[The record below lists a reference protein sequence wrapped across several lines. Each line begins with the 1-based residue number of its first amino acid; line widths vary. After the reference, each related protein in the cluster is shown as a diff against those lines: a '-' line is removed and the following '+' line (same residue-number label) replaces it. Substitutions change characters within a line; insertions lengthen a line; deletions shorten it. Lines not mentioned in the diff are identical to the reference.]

1 MPTLQVYFN
10 TIDLL
15 TTLMQ
20 LEFNQ
25 LNFYF
30 VNKTL
35 HLVKVAVPLGFI
47 HEYYYIFVKAYKI

>member
-20 LEFNQ
+20 SEFNQ
-25 LNFYF
+25 PNFHF

-35 HLVKVAVPLGFI
+35 LLVKVAVPLGFI
-47 HEYYYIFVKAYKI
+47 HVYYYIFIKAYKF